1 MFQKSGKRNEWGL
14 SNMGYRVLF
23 LANPVGLSVKNEQL
37 LIDNGEITKV
47 PLEDIECIVADTLQL
62 NLTARLLSKFSEYA
76 ISFYVTDKSHH
87 PCGVF
92 IPVSRHSRHVS
103 VLQSQIDMTLPTKK
117 KLWKQ
122 IVSQKIGNQAAAM
135 KLNGVEGWHEIDAI
149 KLKVKSGD
157 SENME
162 AVAASKYFRMM
173 FGNTFTRSQENG
185 INAALN
191 YGYAILRGTIEKYL
205 VAYGYEPALGI
216 FHKSSLN
223 SFNLADDLI
232 EPYRPLVDL
241 FVRRYAYEDIELT
254 TGRKAQLVN
263 LLNANVII
271 DNKLYACA
279 RAIELTVGSLTGLIQ
294 EKRKELLLPYV
305 IDLEHHKY
313 E

>member
-1 MFQKSGKRNEWGL
+1 
-14 SNMGYRVLF
+14 MGYRVIF
-23 LANPVGLSVKNEQL
+23 LTNPVNLSAKSEQL
-37 LIDNGEITKV
+37 LIDNGDVTRI
-47 PLEDIECIVADTLQL
+47 PLEDIECIVADTPQL
-62 NLTARLLSKFSEYA
+62 NVTARLLSKFAEYA
-76 ISFYVTDKSHH
+76 ISFYVTDQGHH

-92 IPVSRHSRHVS
+92 LPVSRHSRHMS
-103 VLQSQIDMTLPTKK
+103 VLQRQIDMTLPTKK

-122 IVSQKIGNQAAAM
+122 IVYQKIENQALAL
-135 KLNGVEGWHEIDAI
+135 KLSGVDGWHEIDSI
-149 KLKVKSGD
+149 KIKVKSGD

-162 AVAASKYFRMM
+162 AVAASKYFRLL
-173 FGNTFTRSQENG
+173 FGREFTRSQENG
-185 INAALN
+185 VNAALN

-241 FVRRYAYEDIELT
+241 FVKRYAEEDETLST
-254 TGRKAQLVN
+254 PRKAQLVN

-271 DNKLYACA
+271 DSRLYACA
-279 RAIELTVGSLTGLIQ
+279 RAIELTVSSLTGYIQ
-294 EKRKELLLPYV
+294 DKRKDLLLPSL

>member
-1 MFQKSGKRNEWGL
+1 
-14 SNMGYRVLF
+14 MGYRVIF
-23 LANPVGLSVKNEQL
+23 LANPVKLSSKNEQL
-37 LIDNGEITKV
+37 LIDNGEVTKI
-47 PLEDIECIVADTLQL
+47 PLEDIECIVADTPQL
-62 NLTARLLSKFSEYA
+62 NITARLLAKFAEYA
-76 ISFYVTDKSHH
+76 ISFYVTDHRHH
-87 PCGVF
+87 PSGVF
-92 IPVSRHSRHVS
+92 LPVSRHSRHLS

-122 IVSQKIGNQAAAM
+122 IVRQKIENQATVL
-135 KLNGVEGWHEIDAI
+135 KLCGIEGWHEIDCI
-149 KLKVKSGD
+149 KNAVKSGD

-162 AVAASKYFRMM
+162 AVAASKYFRLM
-173 FGNTFTRSQENG
+173 FGKTFSRAQENG

-232 EPYRPLVDL
+232 EAYRPLVDL
-241 FVRRYAYEDIELT
+241 YVKEFVSENEKLKTA
-254 TGRKAQLVN
+254 RKAQLVN

-271 DNKLYACA
+271 DNRLFACA
-279 RAIELTVGSLTGLIQ
+279 RAIELTVSSLTGFIQ
-294 EKRKELLLPYV
+294 GNKNELLLPA
-305 IDLEHHKY
+305 IMDLEQHRY

>member
-1 MFQKSGKRNEWGL
+1 
-14 SNMGYRVLF
+14 MGYRVILI
-23 LANPVGLSVKNEQL
+23 ANPVKLRSKNEQL
-37 LIDNGEITKV
+37 LIDNGEVTTI
-47 PLEDIECIVADTLQL
+47 PLEDIECIVVDTLQL
-62 NLTARLLSKFSEYA
+62 NLTAQLLAKFAEYA
-76 ISFYVTDKSHH
+76 ISFYVTDKGHH
-87 PCGVF
+87 PTGVF
-92 IPVSRHSRHVS
+92 LPVSRHSRHMS

-122 IVSQKIGNQAAAM
+122 IVRQKIENQANVL
-135 KLNGVEGWHEIDAI
+135 KLCGVEGWHEINCI
-149 KLKVKSGD
+149 KNIVKSGD

-162 AVAASKYFRMM
+162 AVAASKYFRLM
-173 FGNTFTRSQENG
+173 FGKTFSRVQENG

-232 EPYRPLVDL
+232 EAYRPLVDL
-241 FVRRYAYEDIELT
+241 FVKSYVSENEALIT
-254 TGRKAQLVN
+254 TRKAQLIN

-271 DNKLYACA
+271 DKRLFACA
-279 RAIELTVGSLTGLIQ
+279 RAIELTVSSLTGYIQ
-294 EKRKELLLPYV
+294 GNRKELLLPAI
-305 IDLEHHKY
+305 IDLKQHSY